1 MSEKKKKICPI
12 PEILKFKGIRKV
24 ALERVWER
32 VEKAE
37 KEGKVLLTSDFGPML
52 KEEWVKLKK
61 QAVKA
66 KKQHDAC
73 LAEAKSVMQS
83 KTKSDIEK
91 KLDSLISADKDELKK
106 LGIETPT
113 KKATKT
119 AAAKG

>member
-12 PEILKFKGIRKV
+12 PEILTFKGIRKV

-37 KEGKVLLTSDFGPML
+37 KAGKVLLTEDFGSML

-66 KKQHDAC
+66 KKVHDAC
-73 LAEAKSVMQS
+73 LVEARTVMQS
-83 KTKSDIEK
+83 KTKSDIEQ
-91 KLDSLISADKDELKK
+91 KLDSLISSDKGELKK
-106 LGIETPT
+106 LGIEAST
-113 KKATKT
+113 KKVPKT
-119 AAAKG
+119 TTAK